1 MIPISIDVMCCG
13 LKILLLGVI
22 RMPLIVGITVASV
35 EFLACLGGLGLLG
48 TLSGR
53 SIRTL

>member
-22 RMPLIVGITVASV
+22 RMPLIV
-35 EFLACLGGLGLLG
+35 ELLG
-48 TLSGR
+48 SL
-53 SIRTL
+53 LVE